1 MTAAPST
8 IAIEE
13 NISQCHNQVKTR
25 SSALSRCFLTSY
37 IIIKIVDNGLW
48 SDSSS
53 FLLIIRYFNGTCIYY
68 FR

>member
-37 IIIKIVDNGLW
+37 LIIKIVYDGLK
-48 SDSSS
+48 SSVS
-53 FLLIIRYFNGTCIYY
+53 CS
-68 FR
+68 